1 MYIQARNQLF
11 IGVVP
16 TLFLPFP
23 FPPFLSSLFPF
34 PSLPLLPSFPSR
46 PFHAPTPK
54 IQLGVLGER
63 CMLPP
68 VSPCRGRPPN
78 AFWTFGAI
86 EGQNFANH
94 VSKFACSQH
103 MPINIMFRCAVGGGG
118 PGTSWTPFGYTGLL
132 LQHIT

>member
-1 MYIQARNQLF
+1 MSSCPPHLINGPCKVKRSLVYIQARNQLF

-16 TLFLPFP
+16 TLLLPFP

-63 CMLPP
+63 CMLPSES
-68 VSPCRGRPPN
+68 VQRP
-78 AFWTFGAI
+78 AAKRILDFWC
-86 EGQNFANH
+86 N
-94 VSKFACSQH
+94 
-103 MPINIMFRCAVGGGG
+103 
-118 PGTSWTPFGYTGLL
+118 
-132 LQHIT
+132 